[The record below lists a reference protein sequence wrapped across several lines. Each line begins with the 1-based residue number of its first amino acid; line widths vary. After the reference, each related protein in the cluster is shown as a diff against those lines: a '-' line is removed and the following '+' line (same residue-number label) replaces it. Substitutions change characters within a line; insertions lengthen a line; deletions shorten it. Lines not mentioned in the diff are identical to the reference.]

1 MKQDELA
8 SLMSRHAAQDGIHR
22 TMEIP
27 RLSLIRES
35 LPTET
40 VHALQEPAV
49 GIIVQ
54 GKKRMLWGE
63 EVYAFDRDQ
72 YLVVSVDL
80 PVVMQVV
87 EADLETPYLCF
98 RLDLDTAVLGEL
110 LMQAGLDATDGKASS
125 PGLVRR
131 PADPELIDAATRLLR
146 LLDSPRDVGVVAP
159 LIEREILY
167 RLLIGDQ
174 SRTVRQIA
182 LSDGKLRQVGRA
194 IDWIKEHFREP
205 FSVGVIARKARMS
218 HSALHNH
225 FKEVTSMRPLQY
237 QKRLRLQEARRL
249 ILDSSLDVAEAG
261 FSVGYDSPSQ
271 FSRDYRRLFGAPPL
285 RETRKLKA
293 SLLDPRDH
301 PERPATVQQLGT

>member
-8 SLMSRHAAQDGIHR
+8 SLMDRYVAQDGIHR
-22 TMEIP
+22 TGIP
-27 RLSLIRES
+27 RLSLIRYS
-35 LPTET
+35 RPTEPL
-40 VHALQEPAV
+40 HALQEPSV

-54 GKKRMLWGE
+54 GKKRVLLGE
-63 EVYAFDRDQ
+63 EVFTLDRNQ

-87 EADLETPYLCF
+87 EADPETPYLCF

-110 LMQAGLDATDGKASS
+110 LTQAGLDATDGKASS
-125 PGLVRR
+125 PGLVLR
-131 PADPELIDAATRLLR
+131 PADPELLDAAIRLVRLLA
-146 LLDSPRDVGVVAP
+146 SPRDIGVVAP

-174 SRTVRQIA
+174 VRTVRQIA
-182 LSDGKLRQVGRA
+182 LSDGKLRQVSRA
-194 IDWIKEHFREP
+194 IDWIKEHYREP
-205 FSVGVIARKARMS
+205 FSVGVVASEARMS

-225 FKEVTSMRPLQY
+225 FKEVTSMSPLQY

-285 RETRKLKA
+285 RETRRLKA
-293 SLLDPRDH
+293 SLLGSRDRSELSA
-301 PERPATVQQLGT
+301 PV